1 MAWSAETADP
11 ATRRTSMPTKAPKET
26 KAAKGTKA
34 PKEQGGGSSWIPGWR
49 PSGRDE
55 VPGDRLREDLPPIT
69 VLFMSSLNL
78 VNLASL
84 IDHAKCYELVRRHR
98 WPEGIRCPPC

>member
-34 PKEQGGGSSWIPGWR
+34 PKAAKAPKEKGGGSSWIPGWR

-84 IDHAKCYELVRRHR
+84 IDDAKCYELVRRHR
-98 WPEGIRCPPC
+98 